1 MNRLAKDEPC
11 FVSAEV
17 CIEFFVI
24 LVQTR
29 GHVEVYRNWG
39 NRAFDSGSA
48 FRETLE
54 NLEGL
59 SSRNSWIMK
68 SVHLT
73 LFLARTCFWF
83 NEALGGGKRRECITY
98 VQLCT

>member
-1 MNRLAKDEPC
+1 MNRLAEDEPC

-39 NRAFDSGSA
+39 NRARAKIPFI
-48 FRETLE
+48 RL
-54 NLEGL
+54 
-59 SSRNSWIMK
+59 
-68 SVHLT
+68 
-73 LFLARTCFWF
+73 
-83 NEALGGGKRRECITY
+83 GKR
-98 VQLCT
+98 VQRDIGELGRS